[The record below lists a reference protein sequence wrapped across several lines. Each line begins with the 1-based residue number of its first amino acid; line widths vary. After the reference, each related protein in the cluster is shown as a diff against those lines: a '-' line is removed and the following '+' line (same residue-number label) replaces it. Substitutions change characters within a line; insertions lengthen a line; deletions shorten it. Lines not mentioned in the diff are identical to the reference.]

1 MMYYLFQEKERIE
14 LESILSRE
22 IQEVNELLEGTDSS
36 KQIKGRALQERKEVL
51 FNIIKKIQI

>member
-22 IQEVNELLEGTDSS
+22 IQEVNELLDVSDSS
-36 KQIKGRALQERKEVL
+36 NRIKGRALQERREVL